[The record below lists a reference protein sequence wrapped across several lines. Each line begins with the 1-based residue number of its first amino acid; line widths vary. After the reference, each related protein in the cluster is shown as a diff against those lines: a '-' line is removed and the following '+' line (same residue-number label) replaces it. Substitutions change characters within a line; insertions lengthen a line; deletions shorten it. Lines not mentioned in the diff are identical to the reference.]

1 MNKLT
6 LSLLTA
12 ALFSCIASA
21 QAAEE
26 LLPKDLQNI
35 EALQRRADQMA
46 FGEMGSDNYY
56 LAKARAW
63 LDLAL
68 SEYHQKDTTGTVL
81 AATAQAAALL
91 DALEKNQTDISR
103 DTPKTIQG
111 SEVVRTD
118 LWDKIAL
125 LKSQPKFS
133 CGQTQLAEAEVYLVW
148 TGHEKVESGWAHAE
162 SYARSAEN
170 LIYEAQVKIDNCA
183 RVPEQRK
190 TEKFSLSGDAL
201 FVFGGD
207 KLTGGAETSLDKLA
221 ETIKG
226 WTAIESVDLIGHTD
240 RLRSD
245 RNERKNKELSMH
257 RAERIKQYLVSKGIP
272 ADKIQTHG
280 AGSTKPVVTCP
291 KKLEREALVSCLQP
305 NRRVEI
311 TLRGEK

>member
-6 LSLLTA
+6 LSLLTV
-12 ALFSCIASA
+12 ALFGCVASA
-21 QAAEE
+21 QADE

-46 FGEMGSDNYY
+46 FGETGSDNYY
-56 LAKARAW
+56 LAKARTW
-63 LDLAL
+63 LDMAL

-103 DTPKTIQG
+103 DTPKSIQG

-118 LWDKIAL
+118 LWDKIAM

-148 TGHEKVESGWAHAE
+148 TGHEKVESGWTHAE

-207 KLTGGAETSLDKLA
+207 KLTSGAEASLDKLA
-221 ETIKG
+221 ENIKG
-226 WTAIESVDLIGHTD
+226 WTAIELVDLVGHTD

-245 RNERKNKELSMH
+245 RNEKKNKELSVH

-280 AGSTKPVVTCP
+280 AGSTKPVVTCSS
-291 KKLEREALVSCLQP
+291 KLDREALVSCLQP

>member
-12 ALFSCIASA
+12 ALLGGIASA
-21 QAAEE
+21 QADE
-26 LLPKDLQNI
+26 LLPRDLQNI
-35 EALQRRADQMA
+35 EALQRRADKMA
-46 FGEMGSDNYY
+46 FGETGSDNYY

-68 SEYHQKDTTGTVL
+68 SEYHQKDTTGAVL
-81 AATAQAAALL
+81 AATAQAAELI
-91 DALEKNQTDISR
+91 DAVEKNKTDISR
-103 DTPKTIQG
+103 DTPRTLPG

-125 LKSQPKFS
+125 LKSQPKFA

-148 TGHEKVESGWAHAE
+148 TGHEKMESGWAHAE

-183 RVPEQRK
+183 RTPEPRK

-201 FVFGGD
+201 FVFGSD
-207 KLTGGAETSLDKLA
+207 KLVHGAEASLDKLA
-221 ETIKG
+221 ENIKD
-226 WTAIESVDLIGHTD
+226 WTAIELVDLTGHTD

-245 RNERKNKELSMH
+245 GNEAKNKELALH
-257 RAERIKQYLVSKGIP
+257 RAERIKQYLVGKGIP

-280 AGSTKPVVTCP
+280 AGSTKPIVTCS
-291 KKLEREALVSCLQP
+291 KKLDKTALVSCLQP

-311 TLRGEK
+311 MLRGEK